1 MPVDW
6 YRTPDYDEVARGEFG
21 RRYSGARHPGRIQ
34 YKKIKALHLML
45 ADEPGGILWAQE
57 LLTEVTADPDAYVFE
72 RAQAFEVLA
81 RIYRRAGRWQ
91 LAVEALEQAI
101 ELASPTMNGTC
112 GVPDLTLAEILLE
125 SDQGGLPRAAAL
137 LRFQPLIDRIRFNS
151 DLFRYLVATAR
162 TRQRLG
168 QDPADPARRALD
180 LLENDKPAF
189 PRHPDVGR
197 VHADAQTVSELH
209 GLAGT

>member
-21 RRYSGARHPGRIQ
+21 RRYNRARHPGRIQ

-45 ADEPGGILWAQE
+45 ANEPGGIPWAQE
-57 LLTEVTADPDAYVFE
+57 LLTEVTADPDAYSFQ
-72 RAQAFEVLA
+72 RAEAFEVLA
-81 RIYRRAGRWQ
+81 RIYRKAGRWQ

-101 ELASPTMNGTC
+101 ELASPTMNGTS
-112 GVPDLTLAEILLE
+112 GMPDLTLAEILLE
-125 SDQGGLPRAAAL
+125 SDPGGLPRAAAL
-137 LRFQPLIDRIRFNS
+137 LSSQPLIDRIRFNS

-162 TRQRLG
+162 ARQRLG
-168 QDPADPARRALD
+168 QDPAGPARRALD
-180 LLENDKPAF
+180 LLENDKPVF

-197 VHADAQTVSELH
+197 VHADGQTVRELH